1 VPYYHRYNIR
11 TSKVPSGHIYIPLL
25 GLLGNDLK
33 VDKFIINSPA
43 SPQYWDIYAYRV
55 AQLGTFIGRLFLVT
69 LYRSKRI
76 CVTIMLIKYFLVD
89 FLSSQDVKEIINII
103 YKQ

>member
-1 VPYYHRYNIR
+1 MPYYHRYNIR

-55 AQLGTFIGRLFLVT
+55 AQLGTFIGCEGN
-69 LYRSKRI
+69 Y
-76 CVTIMLIKYFLVD
+76 KYHIQAVAQLRYFDLD
-89 FLSSQDVKEIINII
+89 LSI
-103 YKQ
+103 YV